1 MKAILTQ
8 WLESQPL
15 KEKLETI
22 DNIFMEQQ
30 TLREWL
36 KLLPLQ
42 KRLQAIENIRRYK
55 PFDLNYCL
63 DFRQPK
69 DSTLTGGF
77 VFKRTRQ
84 GYNYWET
91 INNKYFL

>member
-1 MKAILTQ
+1 
-8 WLESQPL
+8 
-15 KEKLETI
+15 
-22 DNIFMEQQ
+22 MEQQ

-55 PFDLNYCL
+55 PFELNYCL
-63 DFRQPK
+63 DFMQSK
-69 DSTLTGGF
+69 DSTLGF

-91 INNKYFL
+91 INNKYFI